1 MTYWKVMMKNVNEP
15 DRKTIEEIRTG
26 GFTGKLAARSDAE
39 VLPFERRPA
48 SESERS
54 LLPKRQ
60 IEELRSRWNLI
71 QNNFVDEP
79 RKTVEDADK
88 LVGSAIQQIEES
100 LAAER
105 STLQKRL
112 SRGDDISTED
122 LRVCLQNYR
131 ALFSRLVAL

>member
-1 MTYWKVMMKNVNEP
+1 MMKNVNEP

-26 GFTGKLAARSDAE
+26 DFASKLATRSDAE
-39 VLPFERRPA
+39 VLPFERRTA
-48 SESERS
+48 SESERT

-60 IEELRSRWNLI
+60 IEELRSRWSII

-88 LVGSAIQQIEES
+88 LVGSAIQQIEEG
-100 LAAER
+100 LVAER
-105 STLQKRL
+105 SSLQKRL

-122 LRVCLQNYR
+122 LRMCLQNYR
-131 ALFSRLVAL
+131 ALFFRLVAL